1 MDQPQGEKSEGGV
14 WSEVPRR
21 GTERADDPPAAT
33 EARAWVRKSID
44 D

>member
-1 MDQPQGEKSEGGV
+1 VRLLAGEPNGL
-14 WSEVPRR
+14 
-21 GTERADDPPAAT
+21 TNPPAVT